1 MKYQPVYKCP
11 LCGRLLSRSQP
22 QEVPTEMLPAPA
34 ARGEPVH
41 AQQCSDAHSLQMP
54 GRERRSGAVRRFQVR
69 QMRVQGFL
77 IYRIWYGN
85 CLVYVGRTKQPL
97 QSRIRGHLFSKPMHR
112 TVNIEQVTK
121 IEYAELGSEADM
133 NLYEIYYILRLHP
146 PLNVDDKARDDL
158 SVTLPELEWKEFTT
172 PLWEG
177 WRQEIA
183 KQDSRIDYLR
193 KRYAEIPQEISILR
207 GLRKTGEITE
217 YEFEERLSALK
228 EELAEVSK
236 ELWHR

>member
-1 MKYQPVYKCP
+1 
-11 LCGRLLSRSQP
+11 
-22 QEVPTEMLPAPA
+22 
-34 ARGEPVH
+34 
-41 AQQCSDAHSLQMP
+41 
-54 GRERRSGAVRRFQVR
+54 
-69 QMRVQGFL
+69 MRVQGFL

-207 GLRKTGEITE
+207 GLRVRGTPLCTQRRVGRGFQGIVASVKTSVGRFTLPPAYNPSFCDAPAAPEG
-217 YEFEERLSALK
+217 
-228 EELAEVSK
+228 SK
-236 ELWHR
+236 IAAMLHFGA

>member
-1 MKYQPVYKCP
+1 
-11 LCGRLLSRSQP
+11 
-22 QEVPTEMLPAPA
+22 
-34 ARGEPVH
+34 
-41 AQQCSDAHSLQMP
+41 
-54 GRERRSGAVRRFQVR
+54 
-69 QMRVQGFL
+69 MRVRGFL

-97 QSRIRGHLFSKPMHR
+97 QNRIRGHLFSKPMHR
-112 TVNIEQVTK
+112 TVNIERVTK

-172 PLWEG
+172 PFWEG

-217 YEFEERLSALK
+217 YEFEERFSAIK
-228 EELAEVSK
+228 EESVAVSE

>member
-1 MKYQPVYKCP
+1 
-11 LCGRLLSRSQP
+11 
-22 QEVPTEMLPAPA
+22 
-34 ARGEPVH
+34 
-41 AQQCSDAHSLQMP
+41 
-54 GRERRSGAVRRFQVR
+54 
-69 QMRVQGFL
+69 MRVQGFL
-77 IYRIWYGN
+77 IYRIWYGD

-146 PLNVDDKARDDL
+146 LKAGEEIL
-158 SVTLPELEWKEFTT
+158 VKVASSFCEFTT

-183 KQDSRIDYLR
+183 KQDSRIDHLR

-217 YEFEERLSALK
+217 YEFEERFSALK
-228 EELAEVSK
+228 EESVEVSE

>member
-1 MKYQPVYKCP
+1 MNCTTA
-11 LCGRLLSRSQP
+11 SR
-22 QEVPTEMLPAPA
+22 EAT
-34 ARGEPVH
+34 
-41 AQQCSDAHSLQMP
+41 
-54 GRERRSGAVRRFQVR
+54 
-69 QMRVQGFL
+69 
-77 IYRIWYGN
+77 
-85 CLVYVGRTKQPL
+85 
-97 QSRIRGHLFSKPMHR
+97 IRGHLFSKPMHR

-133 NLYEIYYILRLHP
+133 NLYEIYYILRLHL

>member
-1 MKYQPVYKCP
+1 MERVHD
-11 LCGRLLSRSQP
+11 
-22 QEVPTEMLPAPA
+22 A
-34 ARGEPVH
+34 A
-41 AQQCSDAHSLQMP
+41 
-54 GRERRSGAVRRFQVR
+54 
-69 QMRVQGFL
+69 
-77 IYRIWYGN
+77 
-85 CLVYVGRTKQPL
+85 
-97 QSRIRGHLFSKPMHR
+97 
-112 TVNIEQVTK
+112 
-121 IEYAELGSEADM
+121 LGG
-133 NLYEIYYILRLHP
+133 
-146 PLNVDDKARDDL
+146 
-158 SVTLPELEWKEFTT
+158 
-172 PLWEG
+172 G

>member
-1 MKYQPVYKCP
+1 MARAKRPVTIA
-11 LCGRLLSRSQP
+11 GI
-22 QEVPTEMLPAPA
+22 EF
-34 ARGEPVH
+34 
-41 AQQCSDAHSLQMP
+41 DA
-54 GRERRSGAVRRFQVR
+54 
-69 QMRVQGFL
+69 L
-77 IYRIWYGN
+77 I
-85 CLVYVGRTKQPL
+85 
-97 QSRIRGHLFSKPMHR
+97 
-112 TVNIEQVTK
+112 
-121 IEYAELGSEADM
+121 SEEHGYEAM

-183 KQDSRIDYLR
+183 KQDSRIDHLR

-217 YEFEERLSALK
+217 YEFEERFSALK
-228 EELAEVSK
+228 EESVEVSE